1 MEIFLIMIVIVLNI
15 YLLLNIWIKI
25 WRFLFG
31 LFLLM
36 IRLLMDVMLM
46 IYEYWLGYIVYSR
59 HHDLLFLM
67 HQYNYLIY
75 GLYSIIRLINKI
87 RNGIMEELIYRSF
100 YEYYGMVY
108 WWIWDMN
115 YIYIIIFIGIIYVLE
130 SIYYLFI

>member
-1 MEIFLIMIVIVLNI
+1 MIGLSI

-36 IRLLMDVMLM
+36 IRLLMGVMLM

-67 HQYNYLIY
+67 LQYNYLIY
-75 GLYSIIRLINKI
+75 GLYSIIRLINRI
-87 RNGIMEELIYRSF
+87 RNGIMGELIYRSF
-100 YEYYGMVY
+100 YEYYG
-108 WWIWDMN
+108 WCIDGFGIWI
-115 YIYIIIFIGIIYVLE
+115 IYIIIFIGITYVLLD